1 MPQLHDFLERFRPV
15 GGPGAPGSAGV
26 PANRSPELEAELA
39 LVLALLDDVDGECA
53 RIIVRAEQAAGQVIT
68 AARGE
73 ATAQLAASATRARA
87 ARDEAARTAL
97 AAARSPMS
105 QQAAGAS
112 LEYLDGTT
120 LPGLAAL
127 ADEADRERRR

>member
-1 MPQLHDFLERFRPV
+1 
-15 GGPGAPGSAGV
+15 V
-26 PANRSPELEAELA
+26 PANRSRELEAELA

-105 QQAAGAS
+105 QPAAGAS